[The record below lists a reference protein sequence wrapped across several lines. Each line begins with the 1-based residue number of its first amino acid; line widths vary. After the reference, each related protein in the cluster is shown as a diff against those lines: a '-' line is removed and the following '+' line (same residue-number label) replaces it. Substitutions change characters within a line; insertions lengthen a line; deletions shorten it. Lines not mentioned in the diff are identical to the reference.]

1 MDNLSAILRR
11 WDWCLLALG
20 GYWRPPKW
28 KHCSLTES
36 SGGSLKG
43 WFHWECKDELGGSS
57 STEGLDSSSRG
68 GYEKE
73 ETAGKTWGHWKASP
87 SWPWHFQFEA
97 KLMVSLIERKFR
109 RDPLSIPPVSSPSLY
124 FPTSPHSLRPSWTP
138 PAPATCSPSRSAL
151 FWQKQLFP
159 FFQQP
164 GFMTLGKITSLNFHV
179 AF

>member
-43 WFHWECKDELGGSS
+43 WFHRECKDELGGSS

-109 RDPLSIPPVSSPSLY
+109 RDPLSILPVSSPSLY